1 MVSQNEL
8 RPASGSKHRR
18 RRLGRGHG
26 SGRGTTAG
34 RGTKGQKS
42 RSGGNIPPYFEGGQL
57 PLVKRMPSKRGF
69 TNIFKT
75 QYAIVNVGRLGLFPS
90 GAEVTPVA
98 LVEKGLVKSSGLPIK
113 LLGEGEVGVPLTV
126 KAHKFS
132 ATARAKIEAA
142 GGKAEE
148 IA

>member
-69 TNIFKT
+69 TNIFKA

-90 GAEVTPVA
+90 GAEVTPAA

>member
-1 MVSQNEL
+1 MVRQNDL
-8 RPASGSKHRR
+8 SPDPGSKHRQR
-18 RRLGRGHG
+18 RIGRGYG

-42 RSGGNIPPYFEGGQL
+42 RAGGNIPPYFEGGQL
-57 PLVKRMPSKRGF
+57 PLVKRMPSQRGF

-75 QYAIVNVGRLGLFPS
+75 QYSIINVGRLGIFPS
-90 GAEVTPVA
+90 GAEITTAA
-98 LVEKGLVKSSGLPIK
+98 LMEKGLIKSTKFPLKVLSGGAVEI
-113 LLGEGEVGVPLTV
+113 PLIV

-132 ATARAKIEAA
+132 AAAKAKIEAA
-142 GGKAEE
+142 GGTTEE